1 MTSPHDD
8 TIEPFVLDI
17 PQSDLDDLH
26 ARLDLT
32 RWPDELPGV
41 GWEYGVPRDYLTE
54 LVRYWRH
61 TYDWRAAEARLNEW
75 PQFTTTIDGTNVHFA
90 HIRSPEPD
98 ATPLI
103 ITHGWPGSIVEFLD
117 VVGPLTDPRAHGG
130 DPADAFHVVLPSI
143 PGFGLS
149 GPTRDAGWELRRV
162 GAAFAELMDRLGYR
176 RFGAQGGDW
185 GAGISREL
193 GRAFPDRLIGVHLN
207 LLPGAHASTEPTAE
221 ELAALSPRE
230 REKTLASW
238 RRNEEWTR
246 ERLGYAA
253 VQMTRPQTLSYGLT
267 DSPLGQLA
275 WIVEKFKEWTD
286 SKDRPED
293 AVDRDQLLTN
303 VMLYW
308 LTGTAG
314 SSARIYYE
322 RAHADGWGEP
332 VRPSTAPTALAV
344 LPWDNFIPLR
354 HVADRTENIVR
365 WTEFDRGGHF
375 AAMEEPDLLIGD
387 VRAFFRELRQDRSG
401 GGDRS
406 VRVGGTA

>member
-8 TIEPFVLDI
+8 TIRPFVLDI
-17 PQSDLDDLH
+17 PQSDLEDLN

-41 GWEYGVPRDYLTE
+41 GWEYGVPRGYLKE

-149 GPTRDAGWELRRV
+149 GPTRDTGWELRRV

-193 GRAFPDRLIGVHLN
+193 GRAFPDRVIGVHLN
-207 LLPGAHASTEPTAE
+207 LLPGAHASAEPTPE

-246 ERLGYAA
+246 ERLGYAT

-267 DSPLGQLA
+267 DSPVGQLA

-286 SKDRPED
+286 SHDRPED
-293 AVDRDQLLTN
+293 AVDRDQLITN

-322 RAHADGWGEP
+322 RAHAAGWGEP
-332 VRPSTAPTALAV
+332 VQPSTAPTALAV
-344 LPWDNFIPLR
+344 FPRDNFIPLR
-354 HVADRTENIVR
+354 HIADRTENIVR

-375 AAMEEPDLLIGD
+375 AAMEEPDLLVGD
-387 VRAFFRELRQDRSG
+387 VRAFFHELQQSRSD